1 MEGKMVIKGSI
12 AALFLAASVSLSVA
26 ADNKVTASDNA
37 LMQRD
42 NSAMPTRVLKEGT
55 KINMH
60 FGDTIIPGILND
72 GYTAQALIDRLPIT
86 VRLNRYS
93 HDFCGVMEDPLPYQ
107 KEEEH
112 FGWLNGDIDFAT
124 DGNYFTILFE
134 DEEHSS
140 VYGSQINIGVID
152 CPLKNVSDLSGS
164 FDVLI
169 ELAK

>member
-1 MEGKMVIKGSI
+1 
-12 AALFLAASVSLSVA
+12 
-26 ADNKVTASDNA
+26 
-37 LMQRD
+37 
-42 NSAMPTRVLKEGT
+42 
-55 KINMH
+55 
-60 FGDTIIPGILND
+60 
-72 GYTAQALIDRLPIT
+72 
-86 VRLNRYS
+86 
-93 HDFCGVMEDPLPYQ
+93 MEDPLPYQ
-107 KEEEH
+107 KEDEH

>member
-107 KEEEH
+107 KVRYTPNH
-112 FGWLNGDIDFAT
+112 G
-124 DGNYFTILFE
+124 
-134 DEEHSS
+134 
-140 VYGSQINIGVID
+140 
-152 CPLKNVSDLSGS
+152 
-164 FDVLI
+164 
-169 ELAK
+169 

>member
-12 AALFLAASVSLSVA
+12 AALFLAASVSLSAA

-42 NSAMPTRVLKEGT
+42 NPAMPTRVLKEGT

-93 HDFCGVMEDPLPYQ
+93 HDFAVLW
-107 KEEEH
+107 K
-112 FGWLNGDIDFAT
+112 
-124 DGNYFTILFE
+124 ILF
-134 DEEHSS
+134 
-140 VYGSQINIGVID
+140 
-152 CPLKNVSDLSGS
+152 
-164 FDVLI
+164 LI
-169 ELAK
+169 KKKMSILGG